1 MIASESVLLPEP
13 FGPMIACTEPLSTT
27 RSIPLRIV
35 LPSTLTTRSLIS
47 RLDMHTLPRRGLGE
61 LGEGHAIEC
70 LRDAVLQLEP
80 DRTRAA
86 IGLTHAVQDGLS
98 LGGTDLGL
106 DRSLERAHDVT
117 RRDLARLAGEDITA
131 GRAAL
136 PVHETGLAR
145 RGDELLEIGLGQVL
159 SLRDGVQRDGP
170 LAPRVALEAL
180 NVRTGVGAMPRGQDA
195 VRAGAHARARAAL
208 ERSGADVA
216 FGLEGGAIL
225 EARDAWLTGHVV
237 AVTRDGRLGEAAW
250 GRMLLPHV
258 AAERL
263 RAGEELGD
271 IIDDLFE
278 RKESKRQA
286 GAIGILTEGAMSRTD
301 AFAYLVAM
309 ACAPFLHPE
318 LYAS

>member
-1 MIASESVLLPEP
+1 MS
-13 FGPMIACTEPLSTT
+13 
-27 RSIPLRIV
+27 RIPYSPRV
-35 LPSTLTTRSLIS
+35 ETWKAAGEFPSTSLGIVRVRYPS
-47 RLDMHTLPRRGLGE
+47 EKRPFRPQTVACAWSSGRVGAVPLPF
-61 LGEGHAIEC
+61 
-70 LRDAVLQLEP
+70 
-80 DRTRAA
+80 RAA
-86 IGLTHAVQDGLS
+86 VVGSTNPAKVEAV
-98 LGGTDLGL
+98 
-106 DRSLERAHDVT
+106 RRILE
-117 RRDLARLAGEDITA
+117 
-131 GRAAL
+131 
-136 PVHETGLAR
+136 
-145 RGDELLEIGLGQVL
+145 Q
-159 SLRDGVQRDGP
+159 
-170 LAPRVALEAL
+170 LAPGCALEAL
-180 NVRTGVGAMPRGQDA
+180 DVPSGVGAMPLGEDA

-263 RAGEELGD
+263 RGGEELGD
-271 IIDDLFE
+271 IIDELFA
-278 RKESKRQA
+278 RKESKRQS

-318 LYAS
+318 LYAGRS

>member
-1 MIASESVLLPEP
+1 M
-13 FGPMIACTEPLSTT
+13 
-27 RSIPLRIV
+27 RRI
-35 LPSTLTTRSLIS
+35 
-47 RLDMHTLPRRGLGE
+47 
-61 LGEGHAIEC
+61 
-70 LRDAVLQLEP
+70 
-80 DRTRAA
+80 
-86 IGLTHAVQDGLS
+86 
-98 LGGTDLGL
+98 
-106 DRSLERAHDVT
+106 LER
-117 RRDLARLAGEDITA
+117 
-131 GRAAL
+131 
-136 PVHETGLAR
+136 
-145 RGDELLEIGLGQVL
+145 
-159 SLRDGVQRDGP
+159 
-170 LAPRVALEAL
+170 LAPRCALEAL
-180 NVRTGVGAMPRGQDA
+180 NVPSGVGAMPLGEDA

-309 ACAPFLHPE
+309 ACAPLLHPD
-318 LYAS
+318 LYAEGS